1 MIHTTNCLSFKHGR
15 YKTYTW
21 LPPKTK
27 RMREKIS
34 ADEKCQPHIL
44 EGRKGMLASATEQ
57 EKLKPV
63 GRAGIGGDKRK
74 TSK

>member
-1 MIHTTNCLSFKHGR
+1 
-15 YKTYTW
+15 
-21 LPPKTK
+21 
-27 RMREKIS
+27 MREKIS